1 MPAQAESSHRPWP
14 VPPSPW
20 VMKQKWHDLLFM
32 HWPVHPGEIRSL
44 IPTALELETYDGS
57 AWVGVVPFRMS
68 GVRLRWTPGIP
79 GLSSFPELN
88 VRTYVTAGGK
98 PGVWFFSLEAAN
110 TLAVSVARGWFHLPY
125 FRARMSCSRRGD
137 TIEYE
142 SRRFHPGAP
151 EAEFRGSYRSAGP
164 MFGAQPGS
172 VEHFLTER
180 YCLYAESRG
189 RIFRGEIDHRPWNL
203 QAASAE
209 IGLNTVAASHG
220 IRLPDTK
227 PLLHFAQLQDVKIWP
242 IRSAKEQ
249 GTSQSG

>member
-1 MPAQAESSHRPWP
+1 MISYLCTGRST
-14 VPPSPW
+14 
-20 VMKQKWHDLLFM
+20 
-32 HWPVHPGEIRSL
+32 PGKSESL
-44 IPTALELETYDGS
+44 IPKAAGLETYDGN
-57 AWVGVVPFRMS
+57 AWIGIIPFRMS

-88 VRTYVTAGGK
+88 VRNLRRYGWQAWRVVFSVWK
-98 PGVWFFSLEAAN
+98 PPMSWLWRW
-110 TLAVSVARGWFHLPY
+110 RGDGFICHI
-125 FRARMSCSRRGD
+125 FEARMSLHPERQHDRIQESSNPRPRAREAGISRQLSSRGPD
-137 TIEYE
+137 A
-142 SRRFHPGAP
+142 RR
-151 EAEFRGSYRSAGP
+151 
-164 MFGAQPGS
+164 AQPGS
-172 VEHFLTER
+172 IEHFLTER